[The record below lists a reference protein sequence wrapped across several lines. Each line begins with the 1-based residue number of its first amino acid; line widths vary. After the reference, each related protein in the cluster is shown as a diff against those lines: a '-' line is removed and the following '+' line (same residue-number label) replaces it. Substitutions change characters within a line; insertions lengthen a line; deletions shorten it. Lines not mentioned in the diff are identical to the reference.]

1 MRNSIQVKL
10 TVMIVSLVVGLVVLS
25 WGITNIKLNDF
36 FESNAKDR
44 LAQAYEEMNQ
54 KVEENTKFNGFRE
67 LQFAVDDIGNRYH
80 CTIILISHNRIIS
93 NANGAIYDS
102 LYSLLSL
109 LENQEMSE
117 IKSPWIHG
125 EEKEENDSSSQ
136 YELNEEGYI
145 LKRNHDEKLNSDYY
159 DLVGTLSNG
168 DLISIRYS
176 LNSLKDSSKIA
187 NRFFGYVGA
196 VVLFVGIVFSVI
208 FCRRFT
214 KPIHEMATVADEMAK
229 LNFESKVTYQSKDE
243 IGRLGNRLNQL
254 SQKLEKTI
262 SELKTAN
269 NELSEDIV
277 KKEQMDEMRRE
288 FLSHV
293 SHELKTPI
301 ALIQGYAEGLKENV
315 MEDSESREF
324 YCDVIMDEANK
335 MNEMVKKLLTLNQI
349 EFGKDILHFERF
361 DIVTLVRNRL
371 NSNEIL
377 CKEKNVTVIYPEQ
390 ESIYVWA
397 DEFLIEEAVSNY
409 ISNAIH
415 YVEENGE
422 IRVRFQ
428 EFPDKVR
435 LFVYNSG
442 SYIPEEELEKIWIK
456 FYKVDK
462 ARTREYGGNGIGLS
476 IVAAT
481 MESHNMEYGVFNTED
496 GVEFYLDL
504 DTSSF

>member
-1 MRNSIQVKL
+1 MKNSIQAKL
-10 TVMIVSLVVGLVVLS
+10 TIMIVSLVVGLVALYCV
-25 WGITNIKLNDF
+25 ITNIKLNDF
-36 FESNAKDR
+36 FQSNAKER
-44 LAQAYEEMNQ
+44 LVEAYEEIDVKMN
-54 KVEENTKFNGFRE
+54 KKENIGFRE
-67 LQFAVDDIGNRYH
+67 LQFVVDDIGNRFN
-80 CTIILISHNRIIS
+80 CTIVVISHNGIVT

-125 EEKEENDSSSQ
+125 DEIPEAESETKYDDI
-136 YELNEEGYI
+136 EEGYVI
-145 LKRNHDEKLNSDYY
+145 KRNHDKKLNSDYY
-159 DLVGTLSNG
+159 DLIGTLGNG
-168 DLISIRYS
+168 YLVSVRYS
-176 LNSLKDSSKIA
+176 LASLGDSSRIA

-196 VVLFVGIVFSVI
+196 IVLLVGIFISIVFS
-208 FCRRFT
+208 RRFT

-229 LNFESKVTYQSKDE
+229 LNFETKVAYQSKDE

-254 SQKLEKTI
+254 SEKLEITI

-277 KKEQMDEMRRE
+277 KKEQIDEMRKE

-315 MEDSESREF
+315 TENSESREF
-324 YCDVIMDEANK
+324 YCDVIIDEANK
-335 MNEMVKKLLTLNQI
+335 MNAMVKKLLTLNQI

-361 DIVTLVRNRL
+361 DVATMVKNRL

-377 CKEKNVTVIYPEQ
+377 FQEKNVKVTYPPE
-390 ESIYVWA
+390 EGIYVWA
-397 DEFLIEEAVSNY
+397 DEFLIEEAISNY

-415 YVEENGE
+415 YVDINGE
-422 IRVRFQ
+422 IIVRFQ
-428 EFPDKVR
+428 KFSDKVR

-442 SYIPEEELEKIWIK
+442 SQIPEEELDKIWLK
-456 FYKVDK
+456 FYKIDK

-476 IVAAT
+476 IVAAP
-481 MESHNMEYGVFNTED
+481 MESHNMEYGVTNKEN
-496 GVEFYLDL
+496 GVEFYMDL
-504 DTSSF
+504 DTST